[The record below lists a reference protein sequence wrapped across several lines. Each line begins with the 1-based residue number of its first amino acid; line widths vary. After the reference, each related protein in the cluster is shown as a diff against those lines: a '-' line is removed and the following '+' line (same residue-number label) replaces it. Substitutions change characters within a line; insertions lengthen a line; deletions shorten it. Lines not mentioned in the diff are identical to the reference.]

1 MGWLSDLLNILFP
14 QVCEVC
20 GATLVEGERVVCL
33 QCLARMPRLYFHRQ
47 PEHPFVRRMA
57 AAKVK
62 SVASMFAYVKND
74 SYARMIQTA
83 KYNNRPDIAY
93 NLASAFASEL
103 KNEGFFSGID
113 AILPVPMYAWKQVR
127 RGFNQADE
135 IARGISDITGIP
147 VWNNLV
153 AMRPHQSQ
161 TTRNAVER
169 AANAAG
175 IYAVV
180 EADRLNGRH
189 VLIVD
194 DVITTGSTILG
205 CCDAVM
211 KASTAEVSVL
221 SLAAT
226 RTD

>member
-1 MGWLSDLLNILFP
+1 MS
-14 QVCEVC
+14 
-20 GATLVEGERVVCL
+20 GA
-33 QCLARMPRLYFHRQ
+33 H
-47 PEHPFVRRMA
+47 A
-57 AAKVK
+57 AALF
-62 SVASMFAYVKND
+62 SSAAY
-74 SYARMIQTA
+74 
-83 KYNNRPDIAY
+83 
-93 NLASAFASEL
+93 LASAFASEL
-103 KNEGFFSGID
+103 DNEGFFDGMD

-127 RGFNQADE
+127 RGFNQAEE
-135 IARGISDITGIP
+135 IAKGISDVAGIP
-147 VWNNLV
+147 VWHNLT
-153 AMRPHQSQ
+153 AIRPHQSQ

-180 EADRLNGRH
+180 EADRLDGRH

-205 CCDAVM
+205 CCEAVM

-226 RTD
+226 RMD